1 MVKHRKRTGPDG
13 AALATPRRMLT
24 ETVVGLALGAIAIAA
39 IVTCIYSFL
48 PSSQK
53 YPYIPEVNKI
63 GLSLTSNYSN
73 APGNTPGARISS
85 IPVLSYHQMDNGCAP
100 TAQQCAAAGFNRDS
114 VTQRQFYEQMSWL
127 HNHGY
132 QTITAEQYVTWSTAG
147 RVMLPAKPVLLT
159 VDDGI
164 ANFYAGATPVLRHF
178 GFTMVSMVVSGFA
191 QGAQDG
197 VRQYKG
203 WDAGWAQLGNLPAST
218 WQFAFHAG
226 PDGHTLTS
234 GTGCQYFYPC
244 QRAGES
250 AAAYKARVTR
260 DIDAGLAAQKAHL
273 RSRMNTGIWAV
284 PFNDLAQDP
293 DQPQSGSSPHTW
305 LNDYSARKFAV
316 VFVDGETSRA
326 NQHYRYEVHGTDN
339 LAFFAQQVQRADVY
353 SKYPSP
359 ATATA
364 RPGGQS

>member
-1 MVKHRKRTGPDG
+1 M
-13 AALATPRRMLT
+13 
-24 ETVVGLALGAIAIAA
+24 
-39 IVTCIYSFL
+39 
-48 PSSQK
+48 
-53 YPYIPEVNKI
+53 
-63 GLSLTSNYSN
+63 
-73 APGNTPGARISS
+73 
-85 IPVLSYHQMDNGCAP
+85 LSYHQMDNGCAP

-127 HNHGY
+127 HSHGY

-260 DIDAGLAAQKAHL
+260 DIDAGLAEPGARTCAWCVYVL
-273 RSRMNTGIWAV
+273 ATRIRSGAMLESPTGRV
-284 PFNDLAQDP
+284 PFA
-293 DQPQSGSSPHTW
+293 
-305 LNDYSARKFAV
+305 ARQLRLP
-316 VFVDGETSRA
+316 G
-326 NQHYRYEVHGTDN
+326 
-339 LAFFAQQVQRADVY
+339 
-353 SKYPSP
+353 
-359 ATATA
+359 ATA
-364 RPGGQS
+364 RAPWRMLARGHGWRR

>member
-1 MVKHRKRTGPDG
+1 MVKRRKLTGTDG
-13 AALATPRRMLT
+13 TALATPRRMLT
-24 ETVVGLALGAIAIAA
+24 ETVVGLVLGAIAIAA

-48 PSSQK
+48 PSGQK

-63 GLSLTSNYSN
+63 GLSAAHNYSGG
-73 APGNTPGARISS
+73 PDDTPATRIGS

-100 TAQQCAAAGFNRDS
+100 TAQRCAAAGSSVDS

-127 HNHGY
+127 YNHGY
-132 QTITAEQYVTWSTAG
+132 RTMTSEQYVTWATG
-147 RVMLPAKPVLLT
+147 GQVMLPAKPVLLT
-159 VDDGI
+159 ADDGI

-203 WDAGWAQLGNLPAST
+203 WDAGWAQLGNLSSGT

-226 PDGHTLTS
+226 PDGHRLTS
-234 GTGCQYFYPC
+234 GTDCHYFYPC

-250 AAAYKARVTR
+250 ATAYQARVTR
-260 DIDAGLAAQKAHL
+260 DIDAGLAAQQAHL
-273 RSRMNTGIWAV
+273 GSRVNTGMWAV

-293 DQPQSGSSPHTW
+293 TMPQSGSSPHTW
-305 LNDYSARKFAV
+305 LNDYAARKFAV
-316 VFVDGETSRA
+316 AFVDGETSRA
-326 NQHYRYEVHGTDN
+326 NQHYRYEVHGTDD
-339 LAFFAQQVQRADVY
+339 LAFFTQQVQRSDVY

-364 RPGGQS
+364 RPGGES